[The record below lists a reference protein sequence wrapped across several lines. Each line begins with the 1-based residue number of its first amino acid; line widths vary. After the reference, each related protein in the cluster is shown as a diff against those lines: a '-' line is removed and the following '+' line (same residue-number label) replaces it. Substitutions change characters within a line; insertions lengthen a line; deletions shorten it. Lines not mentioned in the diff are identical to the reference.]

1 MAAGATLPLCCPPR
15 CLSRIQA
22 AEYVGVSPRKF
33 DEMVTDG
40 RMPKPF
46 PVDTR
51 RLWDRWKLDEAVS
64 ALSDADSRDP
74 WEEDAA

>member
-1 MAAGATLPLCCPPR
+1 
-15 CLSRIQA
+15 
-22 AEYVGVSPRKF
+22 
-33 DEMVTDG
+33 MVTDG